1 MGTANNHN
9 DHKGPS
15 LKTLMA
21 YLRNRLG
28 ERERHAL
35 EKRLLD
41 DDFARD
47 AMEGFEQIGADAL
60 EEDLAGLKRKL
71 GGKKDDA
78 GASRIVWWRWAA
90 AVALVMA
97 LGIGLRYTM
106 GLIEQQHNELREQV
120 SLGRDSTQKAD
131 VPKVAPPSP
140 EIAQKVPEPI
150 ERSQPEK
157 PERATAQGETGM
169 REEPVSSSSQQEK
182 TGSDIPLLKESDR
195 ETEIA
200 MHFAEAPSPDDD
212 TDFTAPAA
220 LSLEPEREKAVAARA
235 PAEQAQVRA
244 FAPEARKKGAAS
256 GGTVSGRVLST
267 EDGEAIPGVSVRLAG
282 TGSGV
287 ISGMNGAFFL
297 AVGAAVT
304 GEITVSYVGYHS
316 RQIPFQSGDTL
327 NILLEPDYT
336 VPGEIVVADYD
347 NLSGIREVTGYTAPE
362 PSGGLAGFNRYLRE
376 NTRYPSPLPDPGL
389 RTSVVLKATVS
400 TGGDLLD
407 VEVLRSPG
415 PEFEREALRLLR
427 EGPPWAA
434 ATENGRPVPGSA
446 IIRIR
451 FVPPE

>member
-1 MGTANNHN
+1 MGTTNNHN

-15 LKTLMA
+15 LKALMA
-21 YLRNRLG
+21 YLRDRLT

-47 AMEGFEQIGADAL
+47 AMEGFERIGADAL
-60 EEDLAGLKRKL
+60 EEDLAGLQRKL
-71 GGKKDDA
+71 GGTKDDS
-78 GASRIVWWRWAA
+78 GTSSIVWWRWAA
-90 AVALVMA
+90 AVAIVMA

-120 SLGRDSTQKAD
+120 SLSLDTVQKAD
-131 VPKVAPPSP
+131 APQVAPPTP

-157 PERATAQGETGM
+157 PKRATAQDETGLH
-169 REEPVSSSSQQEK
+169 EDPASLSSRQLKTENDRPLQE
-182 TGSDIPLLKESDR
+182 SVRKE
-195 ETEIA
+195 EIA
-200 MHFAEAPSPDDD
+200 MHFAEAPPPDDD

-220 LSLEPEREKAVAARA
+220 LSIEPEREKAVAARA
-235 PAEQAQVRA
+235 PAGQAQVRA
-244 FAPEARKKGAAS
+244 FAPDARKKGAAS

-267 EDGEAIPGVSVRLAG
+267 EDGEAIPGVRITASG
-282 TGSGV
+282 MGSGA
-287 ISGMNGAFFL
+287 ISGMDGSFFL
-297 AVGAAVT
+297 TVGT
-304 GEITVSYVGYHS
+304 EETSEITVHSVGYNS
-316 RQIPFQSGDTL
+316 RQIPFHSGDTL

-347 NLSGIREVTGYTAPE
+347 KLSEIRERPGYTAPE

-400 TGGDLLD
+400 AGGDLLD
-407 VEVLRSPG
+407 LEVLRSPG

-427 EGPPWAA
+427 EGPRWAA